1 MSLASELYYRRNLSG
16 AVPLRN
22 YFPTTDEVRWH
33 LKFVKAL
40 DKYKRTILNSDQ
52 TLPGDIWRVF
62 LIYALRRFI
71 VFMLACFREY
81 NHQPGKVNEEKN
93 FEHGFKLSPKFLQ
106 FMSRIVP
113 PLDVAM
119 VWYSYLMDL
128 GAWYDRGIRG
138 DFMNFINIPFPL
150 QAIAQA
156 IDDDSYDYNP
166 RPQDIAYYQLV
177 MTNFSQDEP
186 ERIYHVPSISVIP
199 DSVFVWCPNCG
210 ENILPSVPWT
220 NADATGFADA
230 DFMAQKAPN
239 LTCRCPFSPMI
250 THDELR
256 KRTLYYFIK
265 NNLFLPGL
273 FKHFSE
279 VFHSYKK
286 VESLQADINKT
297 LSSDRLL
304 RNMPNMLFSE
314 FVWGVRQKCRLAD
327 FAHKMDL
334 IMAPMANTNIVF
346 TTGSN
351 TLTFTE
357 DFVQM
362 VKNCEPFFEK
372 LTQLNWADDK
382 YQTLLIDEL
391 ISRYRQWLSVS
402 KSNKGQAIFPTVD
415 IDLIWRTHQ
424 LAPFFYFTYMKDELR
439 YMLDETFVAQ
449 NAVQVYEYTM
459 VQYKG
464 IAGHDLNICKCDSCV
479 AARHGMAEEP
489 LSQAMGS
496 MSLSEKLNFHNM
508 SEKERMAHHYAQQE
522 KQEKQGSSKGPAP
535 GTNDAHPPPPSYPDD
550 GYAPPPGP
558 PPKQDFAPPPGPPP
572 KDDYAPPPGPPPTD
586 SYAPPPGPPPKDDF
600 APPPGPPPADDFA
613 PPPGP
618 PPTDEFAPPPG
629 PPPEKGG
636 LASSL
641 GSRGQQQ
648 PLGGPQNP
656 AAPPLPPGYANANPS
671 ANAGGKQGVWLA
683 LSPTYPQKCDS
694 SHQPCNCRGYMGCGG
709 GGPSC
714 RAARLNVG
722 EEKLGWFGRMRRS

>member
-16 AVPLRN
+16 AVSLKN

-40 DKYKRTILNSDQ
+40 DKYKRTILNSDRS
-52 TLPGDIWRVF
+52 LPGDIWRVF

-93 FEHGFKLSPKFLQ
+93 FEHGFKLSPQFLQ
-106 FMSRIVP
+106 FMSRLVP

-138 DFMNFINIPFPL
+138 DFMNFINFPFPL

-156 IDDDSYDYNP
+156 IDDDTYDYNP
-166 RPQDIAYYQLV
+166 QPQDVQYYQQVL
-177 MTNFSQDEP
+177 TNFSQDEP
-186 ERIYHVPSISVIP
+186 ERIYHVPSITVIP
-199 DSVFVWCPNCG
+199 ESVFVWCPNCG

-220 NADATGFADA
+220 NDDLTGFADA
-230 DFMAQKAPN
+230 DFVAQKAPN
-239 LTCRCPFSPMI
+239 LSCRCPFSPMI

-314 FVWGVRQKCRLAD
+314 FVWGVRQKCRLSD
-327 FAHKMDL
+327 FAQKMDL
-334 IMAPMANTNIVF
+334 IMAPLANTNIVF

-362 VKNCEPFFEK
+362 VRNCEPFFEK
-372 LTQLNWADDK
+372 LTQLNWAEDK

-391 ISRYRQWLSVS
+391 IKRYREWLPVS
-402 KSNKGQAIFPTVD
+402 RATKGQAIFPTVD

-424 LAPFFYFTYMKDELR
+424 LAPFFYFNFMKEEMK
-439 YMLDETFVAQ
+439 YMLDESFVAQ
-449 NAVQVYEYTM
+449 NARQVYEYTL

-464 IAGHDLNICKCDSCV
+464 VAGHDLSICKCNACV
-479 AARHGMAEEP
+479 RTRHGMGDE
-489 LSQAMGS
+489 LLLQAMGS
-496 MSLSEKLNFHNM
+496 MSLSEKLNFNNM
-508 SEKERMAHHYAQQE
+508 SEKERMAQHYAQQE
-522 KQEKQGSSKGPAP
+522 QQGSSKGQT
-535 GTNDAHPPPPSYPDD
+535 GYSHSETRGLPPSYPDD
-550 GYAPPPGP
+550 NYAPPPGHPPKQNYAPPPGP
-558 PPKQDFAPPPGPPP
+558 PPKQD
-572 KDDYAPPPGPPPTD
+572 YAPPPGPPPQ
-586 SYAPPPGPPPKDDF
+586 DDF
-600 APPPGPPPADDFA
+600 APPPGPPPQDDFA

-618 PPTDEFAPPPG
+618 PPQDDFAPPPG

-636 LASSL
+636 NSSL
-641 GSRGQQQ
+641 ASRGQQ
-648 PLGGPQNP
+648 PIGGGGASQNSS
-656 AAPPLPPGYANANPS
+656 APPLPPGYANAS
-671 ANAGGKQGVWLA
+671 ASGKAGVWLA
-683 LSPTYPQKCDS
+683 LSPTYPQKCDAV
-694 SHQPCNCRGYMGCGG
+694 HQVCECRGSMGCGG

-722 EEKLGWFGRMRRS
+722 EGGKLGLFGRIRRS